1 MAGKQ
6 AESVIKN
13 IIKEITIESSR
24 KGQNVS
30 ETLAAFMVR
39 FKNCRWHAAHT
50 RNGVMLP
57 KAPPLVSRATR

>member
-39 FKNCRWHAAHT
+39 LYDTDVLCCNTAAW
-50 RNGVMLP
+50 GVATALSVYR
-57 KAPPLVSRATR
+57 PP